1 MIFYPGKFIP
11 LFEKNGFIVELDF
24 YVYEEVFKVLRN
36 WMDNKKRLLPISMNV
51 SRAHINND
59 TFISRLIT
67 LIKQYGIPI
76 NLIELELTENIF
88 LDNIKEVLSKI
99 TELKNLGF
107 TFSMDDFGSG
117 YSSLNL
123 LKELPIDV
131 LKLDKSFFPNNS
143 VSSKEKIIVA
153 NIVKMAKD
161 LNISVLSEGVET
173 QNQVDFLTQ
182 IGCDMVQGYFFSK
195 PIPIDE
201 FEKKFNN

>member
-1 MIFYPGKFIP
+1 M
-11 LFEKNGFIVELDF
+11 FEKNGFIVELDF

>member
-1 MIFYPGKFIP
+1 
-11 LFEKNGFIVELDF
+11 
-24 YVYEEVFKVLRN
+24 
-36 WMDNKKRLLPISMNV
+36 
-51 SRAHINND
+51 
-59 TFISRLIT
+59 
-67 LIKQYGIPI
+67 
-76 NLIELELTENIF
+76 
-88 LDNIKEVLSKI
+88 
-99 TELKNLGF
+99 
-107 TFSMDDFGSG
+107 MDDFGSG

-131 LKLDKSFFPNNS
+131 LKLDKSFFPNNN

-195 PIPIDE
+195 PIPVDE
-201 FEKKFNN
+201 FEKKFNH